1 MLVKILVLSVRF
13 GLIILLFVLSIIDF
27 KYKKIPIIPILIF
40 IIGGLILRLTV
51 LNGEDFWWVFI
62 TSVTLIIYS
71 LISKERFGMG
81 DSLILTMIGCI
92 EGLSTLIETM
102 IASMIISLF
111 GIFLICI
118 FSIVKNKNYIKA
130 NFPYVPCIF
139 VGYIISLI
147 YS

>member
-1 MLVKILVLSVRF
+1 MFVKILVLSVRF

-81 DSLILTMIGCI
+81 DSLILTMIVCI
-92 EGLSTLIETM
+92 EGLSALIETM
-102 IASMIISLF
+102 IAYQ
-111 GIFLICI
+111 
-118 FSIVKNKNYIKA
+118 KNAFVLENKYDERMHEYYLLHDKKNSERVYREIKSK
-130 NFPYVPCIF
+130 CW
-139 VGYIISLI
+139 
-147 YS
+147 